1 LSALFTDDIHFVP
14 HFHKKMKPATKEELK
29 VYNPIKQFEAS
40 VMRTKTKYEIVKE
53 TGTDK
58 DTSKLVN
65 QSFSDTLAF
74 WIGKNS

>member
-1 LSALFTDDIHFVP
+1 
-14 HFHKKMKPATKEELK
+14 
-29 VYNPIKQFEAS
+29 
-40 VMRTKTKYEIVKE
+40 MRTKTKYEIVKE